1 MIQLKSYKSILQS
14 LKSYSF
20 SDYLL
25 KYIKVIYGLATIQ
38 ADSLP
43 SKPPEKPTEKTGYT
57 KCGRF

>member
-43 SKPPEKPTEKTGYT
+43 SKPPEKPQEYWSG
-57 KCGRF
+57 